1 MTKKVQAE
9 VSEQVNKKVQQNLA
23 WILKKLGEANPNITV
38 DIEGLGAIIS
48 SDNDD
53 GTPMTGGTSFQY
65 DTDVLVFSVYHLL
78 LLLLS
83 ANSRKLD
90 SSITSSFQFVNYDVC
105 FRSLVILLWIMQLVN
120 YDVFSM

>member
-53 GTPMTGGTSFQY
+53 GTPMTGGTSF
-65 DTDVLVFSVYHLL
+65 
-78 LLLLS
+78 
-83 ANSRKLD
+83 
-90 SSITSSFQFVNYDVC
+90 
-105 FRSLVILLWIMQLVN
+105 
-120 YDVFSM
+120 